1 MWPSPEAGISFVV
14 ETQEHLAAFL
24 YALPLLGWQG
34 GFVANQAQ
42 WSALWVSLAI
52 YKGEPNYSLNID
64 GYPQHAQRALI
75 CRLEKALEAGRKEIF

>member
-24 YALPLLGWQG
+24 YALPPLGWQG

-75 CRLEKALEAGRKEIF
+75 CRLEKALEAGRKEVF